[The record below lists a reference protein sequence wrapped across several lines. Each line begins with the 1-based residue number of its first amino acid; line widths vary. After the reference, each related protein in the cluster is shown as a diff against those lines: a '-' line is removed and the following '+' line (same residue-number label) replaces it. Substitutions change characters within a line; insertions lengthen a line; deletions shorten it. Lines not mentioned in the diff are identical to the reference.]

1 MEGICPPFAVKQE
14 GAILKGI
21 FFRESHM
28 SLPITAPLWPL
39 CQDRCRPLGE
49 LILIG

>member
-21 FFRESHM
+21 FFRERVICPYRLLCLLGPSVR
-28 SLPITAPLWPL
+28 IVVAPWVS
-39 CQDRCRPLGE
+39 
-49 LILIG
+49 